1 MRCRERGKV
10 GLEWGEEELC
20 GLLLLGVLESFD
32 ESGDGT
38 RKMSIWDTLE
48 GLGFPDGG
56 TERDTV
62 VVVENAEGFGGSRE
76 VIEGAVGVG
85 EVHNVLGDG
94 DIVVAVVAGFVLDSA
109 NVGNDA
115 REGLA
120 GVDGVGTGDD
130 GEGLG
135 GLGVAEGFHLCV
147 VGGENRIGEGAEG
160 AAGGV
165 ARLDGLEAI
174 VGEGR
179 ALLVVLGLPEGD
191 DFFFGEEV
199 GIVAV
204 AVGGGNG
211 VEGFPRGEDGFD
223 GFGGRKFVNGAG
235 GVEERAIA
243 VLLVPLEEA
252 VGAEGYDGNE
262 GGNSVAEGIVLE
274 AAKFLFGAV
283 AEGDEGVAV
292 GLQESGRIYAEVF
305 LGAGGADLEDF
316 VCAGVAEE
324 VVGLAVCA
332 GSVAVVAEVGAEIVH
347 EVVGIG
353 FVVAENLLYA
363 VLEGDGAEIGVF
375 NIVLLD
381 GGKTLAVDVAD
392 FYETFLDFVVA
403 ESIALKVIFKGDGD
417 GADVG
422 EGVGNRGL
430 AVLGENT
437 VEVLH
442 LLDEGI
448 LLGDPECLGEV
459 REVEGVGEGGGF
471 GSHGLGFLSGFVVVC
486 LVLVCR

>member
-1 MRCRERGKV
+1 MRARVRGEKGRIGGREKGNPPFSVRYRERGKV

-38 RKMSIWDTLE
+38 GEVSVGNGLE

-56 TERDTV
+56 TEGDTV

-109 NVGNDA
+109 NVGDDA

-120 GVDGVGTGDD
+120 GVYGVSTRDD

-135 GLGVAEGFHLCV
+135 GLCVAEGFHLCI

-191 DFFFGEEV
+191 DFFFREEL

-204 AVGGGNG
+204 A
-211 VEGFPRGEDGFD
+211 
-223 GFGGRKFVNGAG
+223 
-235 GVEERAIA
+235 
-243 VLLVPLEEA
+243 L
-252 VGAEGYDGNE
+252 
-262 GGNSVAEGIVLE
+262 
-274 AAKFLFGAV
+274 
-283 AEGDEGVAV
+283 
-292 GLQESGRIYAEVF
+292 
-305 LGAGGADLEDF
+305 
-316 VCAGVAEE
+316 
-324 VVGLAVCA
+324 
-332 GSVAVVAEVGAEIVH
+332 
-347 EVVGIG
+347 
-353 FVVAENLLYA
+353 
-363 VLEGDGAEIGVF
+363 
-375 NIVLLD
+375 
-381 GGKTLAVDVAD
+381 
-392 FYETFLDFVVA
+392 
-403 ESIALKVIFKGDGD
+403 
-417 GADVG
+417 
-422 EGVGNRGL
+422 
-430 AVLGENT
+430 
-437 VEVLH
+437 
-442 LLDEGI
+442 
-448 LLGDPECLGEV
+448 
-459 REVEGVGEGGGF
+459 
-471 GSHGLGFLSGFVVVC
+471 
-486 LVLVCR
+486 